1 MLNRVVMLSVLL
13 ISCVWVTACSIWAFE
28 AILIAVRVVVEEWY
42 MFLNK
47 VVADGVLNLMPCVA
61 FGYVRQRENDG
72 EWKPTEP

>member
-1 MLNRVVMLSVLL
+1 
-13 ISCVWVTACSIWAFE
+13 
-28 AILIAVRVVVEEWY
+28 